1 MSLEN
6 TGRGVEELK
15 QERESRNERCI
26 TEQVVTVDNGDS
38 VPLGISES
46 WCRTQAPELSC
57 LRCEGTRE
65 FICQLQSD
73 TDS

>member
-15 QERESRNERCI
+15 PERECRNERCI
-26 TEQVVTVDNGDS
+26 IEQVVTVDNRDS

-57 LRCEGTRE
+57 LRCEGARE
-65 FICQLQSD
+65 FICQLPSD
-73 TDS
+73 TDA